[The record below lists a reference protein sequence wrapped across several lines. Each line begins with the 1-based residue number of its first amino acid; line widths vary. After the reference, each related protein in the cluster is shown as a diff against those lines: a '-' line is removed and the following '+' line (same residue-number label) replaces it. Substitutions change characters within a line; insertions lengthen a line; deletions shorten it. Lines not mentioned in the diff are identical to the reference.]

1 MTASISTKG
10 QIVIPKQLR
19 ELDKIQPADD
29 FHVTRLG
36 PGKYLYQR
44 IEKPRRENAK
54 LVIGKDGLP
63 IFQVPKGASKLTT
76 EEVKRLE
83 SELP

>member
-1 MTASISTKG
+1 M
-10 QIVIPKQLR
+10 R

-36 PGKYLYQR
+36 PGKYLYER
-44 IEKPRRENAK
+44 IEKPLHQNAK
-54 LVIGKDGLP
+54 VIIGKDGLP
-63 IFQVPKGASKLTT
+63 VFRVPKGASKLTT
-76 EEVKRLE
+76 EEVKRME